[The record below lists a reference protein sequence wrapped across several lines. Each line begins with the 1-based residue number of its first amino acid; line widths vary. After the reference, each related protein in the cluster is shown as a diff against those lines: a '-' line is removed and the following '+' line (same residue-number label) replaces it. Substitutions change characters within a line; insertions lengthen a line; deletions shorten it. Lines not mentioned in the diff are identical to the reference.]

1 MNAAQFAQYIEE
13 LNTNRIRDEDRR
25 EAKQDRF
32 RIIEMH
38 TKATP
43 SCDGSSPKLVRAWL
57 KAIEI
62 ARPYF
67 SAGTREI
74 DTHYLI
80 VASLTGSMRSC
91 YKHFQAAQE
100 ARNEVTWA
108 QVRTHL
114 QDAYLTADEKEHMRS
129 ELEHIKQGAF
139 ESCAIFG
146 RRFREA
152 AHQAYATA
160 DRNAVVHKLLL
171 DVYLRGLRDKPL
183 VHKLIMES
191 NPATLDEAFD
201 IVAEFIARKERM
213 TRVLKREPEPSNT
226 EEPMEVGAVTAGS
239 YKEQPRLQEVAATSA
254 TATSKMED
262 AMCNMARQVA
272 GLQKE
277 MSRMKAASI
286 AQTNNS
292 AAPTHQGT
300 SHQPP
305 PLAPINQTTRGNTGR
320 QPKYPSHTPEGTI
333 VCYECG
339 SPGHIGRDYD
349 RRRARFAKQQQSG
362 NY

>member
-1 MNAAQFAQYIEE
+1 MNANQFAQYIEE
-13 LNTNRIRDEDRR
+13 LNTNRRREEDRR

-67 SAGTREI
+67 AVATREI

-91 YKHFQAAQE
+91 YEHFQAAQE

-152 AHQAYATA
+152 AHQAYAAA
-160 DRNAVVHKLLL
+160 DRNEVVHKILL
-171 DVYLRGLRDKPL
+171 DVYIRGLRDKAL
-183 VHKLIMES
+183 VHKLMMET

-213 TRVLKREPEPSNT
+213 TRVLKREPEPSST
-226 EEPMEVGAVTAGS
+226 EEPMEVGA
-239 YKEQPRLQEVAATSA
+239 LQEVAANSTN
-254 TATSKMED
+254 ATSKMED

-272 GLQKE
+272 GLQTE
-277 MSRMKAASI
+277 MSRMKAAAI

-292 AAPTHQGT
+292 AAPTHQ
-300 SHQPP
+300 PP
-305 PLAPINQTTRGNTGR
+305 PLVPINQATRGSTNR
-320 QPKYPSHTPEGTI
+320 QQKYPSHTPEGTI
-333 VCYECG
+333 VCYERKRTLWYT
-339 SPGHIGRDYD
+339 H
-349 RRRARFAKQQQSG
+349 
-362 NY
+362 

>member
-1 MNAAQFAQYIEE
+1 MNAEQFACYIEE
-13 LNTNRIRDEDRR
+13 LNTHRLREEERRD
-25 EAKQDRF
+25 AKLYRF
-32 RIIEMH
+32 RVLEMH

-43 SCDGSSPKLVRAWL
+43 SCDGSSVKLVRAWF

-62 ARPYF
+62 TRPYF
-67 SAGTREI
+67 ELATRDT

-91 YKHFQAAQE
+91 YEHFQAAQE
-100 ARNEVTWA
+100 ARDNVTWEA
-108 QVRTHL
+108 VRAHL
-114 QDAYLTADEKEHMRS
+114 REAYLTTDEQEHLRS
-129 ELEHIKQGAF
+129 ELERIKQGAF
-139 ESCAIFG
+139 ESCAIYG

-152 AHQAYATA
+152 AHQAYAPT

-213 TRVLKREPEPSNT
+213 TRVLKQESEPSNT

-286 AQTNNS
+286 AQNNNS
-292 AAPTHQGT
+292 AAPT
-300 SHQPP
+300 HQPP

-320 QPKYPSHTPEGTI
+320 QQKYPSHTPEGTI

-339 SPGHIGRDYD
+339 SPGHIGRDCD
-349 RRRARFAKQQQSG
+349 RRRVRFAKQNQNSG